1 MLETIFTSKNKEKIL
16 LYIEARKEGY
26 AREIAKYYG
35 CGLSPIQNQLE
46 KLEIGS
52 LLSSRSIGKT
62 RVYYFNLR
70 YPFLKEIRTLLA
82 KAIQFLPASEQERLL
97 VFRRRPRRKDKPL

>member
-26 AREIAKYYG
+26 AREIAKYYS
-35 CGLSPIQNQLE
+35 CGLSPIQAQLE
-46 KLEIGS
+46 KLEIGG

-62 RVYYFNLR
+62 RVYYFNPR
-70 YPFLKEIRTLLA
+70 YPFLKEIRALLA

-97 VFRRRPRRKDKPL
+97 VFRRRPRRKGKPL